1 MKNQIMQYT
10 EGQYEGASDPTI
22 NLGFTNYER
31 LMLELNNREYYPKE
45 TYEKFLNENGLVAEE
60 PFDKDTDYGKL
71 LETAY
76 SILKT
81 LLGNIDLYRKIETE
95 FTTTSQAATAL
106 QSRLKELKAEINR
119 INTEMSDN
127 NSDFTFMYFTR

>member
-10 EGQYEGASDPTI
+10 EGQYEGSSDPTI

-45 TYEKFLNENGLVAEE
+45 TYEKFLNENGLIAEE
-60 PFDKDTDYGKL
+60 FFDKDTDYGKL

-81 LLGNIDLYRKIETE
+81 LLGNINLYRRIETE

-106 QSRLKELKAEINR
+106 QSRLKELKAEINH

>member
-10 EGQYEGASDPTI
+10 EGQYEGSSDQTI

-45 TYEKFLNENGLVAEE
+45 TYEKFLNENGLIAEE
-60 PFDKDTDYGKL
+60 LFDKDTDYGKL

-106 QSRLKELKAEINR
+106 QSRLKDLRAEINR

>member
-1 MKNQIMQYT
+1 MQYT
-10 EGQYEGASDPTI
+10 EGQYEGSSDQTI

-45 TYEKFLNENGLVAEE
+45 TYEKFLNENGLIAEE
-60 PFDKDTDYGKL
+60 LFDKDTDYGKL

-106 QSRLKELKAEINR
+106 QSRLKDLRAEINR